1 MSELLS
7 PALKTIH
14 KLVPFSSYSSMYS
27 PILLAYITDLTTR
40 HWPFLPLSL
49 CQGSGTFF
57 SFPSTFLFQT
67 AKIRR
72 LNGQG
77 TVSQCPSF
85 RETSLTHQSFCL
97 SGLPC
102 SIYLPSSLYI
112 SWPRVLSIQWAG
124 TLLLEGPISFTSLY
138 FPSAKHALPFC
149 TAGVTLKLWV
159 KGTKSICLFAVHPVV
174 PQ

>member
-27 PILLAYITDLTTR
+27 PVLLAYITDLTTR
-40 HWPFLPLSL
+40 HWPLLPLSL

-85 RETSLTHQSFCL
+85 RETSLTHQSSVSLGSHVL
-97 SGLPC
+97 STCPAHCIFHGPEF
-102 SIYLPSSLYI
+102 YLSSELVPSSWKDPY
-112 SWPRVLSIQWAG
+112 
-124 TLLLEGPISFTSLY
+124 LLLLCISQVPNT
-138 FPSAKHALPFC
+138 H
-149 TAGVTLKLWV
+149 
-159 KGTKSICLFAVHPVV
+159 CLFAQQVLL
-174 PQ
+174 